1 MSKINHEVNKNNLI
15 KTPSLTE
22 NLDRSFQIL
31 NMILELKL
39 SLYCSLYPEQSQ
51 KDLEKKINR
60 EMVER
65 KVKQWKSLQI

>member
-1 MSKINHEVNKNNLI
+1 MSKINNEATKNNLI
-15 KTPSLTE
+15 KTPSLAE

-39 SLYCSLYPEQSQ
+39 SLYFSLYPEQSQ